1 VLNGTRAPCMNDSI
15 ATRQRYWLVFLL
27 FLHTVNT
34 YMDRVAISAAKGP
47 MQDDISGLDDQ
58 MMGYVFG
65 IFAVGYALFQIPA
78 GWFSDRAGPRLA
90 LTIVVIVWSVFT
102 ALTGAVFTAI
112 SLLVVRFLFGV
123 GEAGAYPGA
132 TRALYSWLPAKERG
146 FGQGIFHSGARIGAA
161 ASLVM
166 MPWLIDLIGWRM
178 TFVAN
183 AVVGLVWGFV
193 WWRWYRNEPSEHA
206 KVNEAEVEL
215 IRRGIEEA
223 EPTGPQVP
231 YIQVVTSAN
240 VLLAM
245 FQYAASNIT
254 FFISITWLQPYIR
267 STWGDQ
273 YAYLASVPLLC
284 GAVALWVSG
293 YAVTYLYRIGF
304 PVLSRRLPAMIG
316 YSLGAFGLILC
327 TRAAQSDSVWLFI
340 ACFSLAT
347 FGVEMTLSP
356 SWAFCMDI
364 GGSRS
369 GAVSAAMNMVGN
381 LGAALSA
388 VAFPF
393 FVANVTIPVIAETT
407 GTANSFFVFAA
418 TMNALAVIAW
428 IFMNPRRPLKE
439 ISAAALRTRLV
450 VFLGLIVLVVTALV
464 YTKFLLP
471 ANKAKETGSLQPAP
485 QLVLAGSYR
494 RHPTPLTIRSGLIG
508 RTIRCGDSLS
518 FLSWLPSPRFGERGW
533 GRGAVE
539 RVSLQRSSRCLPA
552 RIFLIPGVAPRYAP
566 SSPALLPRKAPR
578 RSSGWTGG
586 EGSQRFGYS
595 NAVEIVA

>member
-1 VLNGTRAPCMNDSI
+1 MTDPYSPPDNDAQAAVPTGNAPLGGDSAPV
-15 ATRQRYWLVFLL
+15 ATHQRYWLVFLL

-47 MQDDISGLDDQ
+47 MQNDITGLDDQ

-90 LTIVVIVWSVFT
+90 LTVVVIVWSIFT
-102 ALTGAVFTAI
+102 AMTGAVFTAI
-112 SLLVVRFLFGV
+112 GLLVVRFLFGV

-146 FGQGIFHSGARIGAA
+146 FGQGIFHSGARVGAA

-166 MPWLIDLIGWRM
+166 MPWLIDVIGWRL

-183 AVVGLVWGFV
+183 AVVGLVWGV
-193 WWRWYRNEPSEHA
+193 IWWFWYRNDPSEHTA
-206 KVNEAEVEL
+206 TNQAEVEL

-223 EPTGPQVP
+223 EPDGPKLP

-267 STWGDQ
+267 TTWGDE
-273 YAYLASVPLLC
+273 YAYLASLPLLC

-293 YAVTYLYRIGF
+293 YSVTHLHRAGY
-304 PVLSRRLPAMIG
+304 PVASRRIPAMIG
-316 YSLGAFGLILC
+316 YSLGALGLILC
-327 TRAAQSDSVWLFI
+327 TQTAQSDSVWIFI

-418 TMNALAVIAW
+418 TMNTLAVIAW
-428 IFMNPRRPLKE
+428 IFMNPRRQLKE
-439 ISAAALRTRLV
+439 ISEAALNRRLY
-450 VFLGLIVLVVTALV
+450 VFIGLIIVVVSALI

-471 ANKAKETGSLQPAP
+471 
-485 QLVLAGSYR
+485 
-494 RHPTPLTIRSGLIG
+494 
-508 RTIRCGDSLS
+508 
-518 FLSWLPSPRFGERGW
+518 
-533 GRGAVE
+533 
-539 RVSLQRSSRCLPA
+539 
-552 RIFLIPGVAPRYAP
+552 
-566 SSPALLPRKAPR
+566 
-578 RSSGWTGG
+578 GG
-586 EGSQRFGYS
+586 
-595 NAVEIVA
+595 

>member
-1 VLNGTRAPCMNDSI
+1 
-15 ATRQRYWLVFLL
+15 
-27 FLHTVNT
+27 
-34 YMDRVAISAAKGP
+34 
-47 MQDDISGLDDQ
+47 
-58 MMGYVFG
+58 
-65 IFAVGYALFQIPA
+65 
-78 GWFSDRAGPRLA
+78 
-90 LTIVVIVWSVFT
+90 
-102 ALTGAVFTAI
+102 
-112 SLLVVRFLFGV
+112 
-123 GEAGAYPGA
+123 
-132 TRALYSWLPAKERG
+132 
-146 FGQGIFHSGARIGAA
+146 
-161 ASLVM
+161 
-166 MPWLIDLIGWRM
+166 
-178 TFVAN
+178 
-183 AVVGLVWGFV
+183 
-193 WWRWYRNEPSEHA
+193 
-206 KVNEAEVEL
+206 
-215 IRRGIEEA
+215 
-223 EPTGPQVP
+223 
-231 YIQVVTSAN
+231 
-240 VLLAM
+240 
-245 FQYAASNIT
+245 
-254 FFISITWLQPYIR
+254 
-267 STWGDQ
+267 
-273 YAYLASVPLLC
+273 
-284 GAVALWVSG
+284 
-293 YAVTYLYRIGF
+293 
-304 PVLSRRLPAMIG
+304 MIG

-327 TRAAQSDSVWLFI
+327 TQAAQSDSVWLFI

-566 SSPALLPRKAPR
+566 LIPSPSPPQSPSAKLGIDRGRREPEFRFPMAASKSPKPPRFANFHQSTR
-578 RSSGWTGG
+578 REGEGRLYAETFSRISRIRSSVSIRAARSVPSSTPAT
-586 EGSQRFGYS
+586 SSRLS
-595 NAVEIVA
+595 ACSSRICSSIVPSATRR